1 MIQEKIILKLRN
13 GNKKHGEGCSKIIF
27 KLRNGNKK
35 HGEGC
40 STSTVSATM
49 EESPQCLSLKSI

>member
-1 MIQEKIILKLRN
+1 MCKKPMMFGIKIN
-13 GNKKHGEGCSKIIF
+13 GVPMNDSRED
-27 KLRNGNKK
+27 NKK

-40 STSTVSATM
+40 STSTMSATM